1 MKEREFEIT
10 IKINT
15 ETKQEAID
23 NIKKSFKTNSIRQ
36 LIDRRTSQQNRALH
50 LYFTLLS
57 VALNDSGFDM
67 KKTIARD
74 IDIMWT
80 PYNVKEYLWKPLQ
93 KEMVGEKSTAKLKK
107 DELDKVYDVLNKV
120 IGERTGEFVP
130 FPSLEYLMSLDI
142 V

>member
-1 MKEREFEIT
+1 MKEREFEIV
-10 IKINT
+10 IKVKT
-15 ETKQEAID
+15 DTKYEAIEK
-23 NIKKSFKTNSIRQ
+23 IKKSFDIVSIKC
-36 LIDRRTSQQNRALH
+36 LEERRTSQQNRALH

-57 VALNDSGFDM
+57 VAMNDAGFDM

-93 KEMVGEKSTAKLKK
+93 KEMTGEKSTAKLKK
-107 DELDKVYDVLNKV
+107 DEIDKIYDVLNKV

-130 FPSLEYLMSLDI
+130 FPSLEYLMSL
-142 V
+142 